1 MSYILTLLSFITGI
15 MQASDIYRANT
26 RHFYLEIL
34 FMGVAFALDWYF
46 LGVFAIRLGAT
57 PVQLGALSSLRAL
70 MLAIGS
76 GASSRWQ
83 GRFDN
88 VVKAIRF
95 PTFIYRVI
103 LYLLVAFV
111 PFLPDFKVDALVA
124 LVAIAALPQGIAQGV
139 FLNMIR
145 SAVSEHQL
153 ARVVSFRMVLMN
165 VMILFCVIIFGQ
177 LLERIAF
184 PVNYQIGF
192 VIAFVASL
200 FSWWNVQQVRVPNR
214 IPASYPTHGK
224 APAVN
229 VWKHPV
235 FFRFAVIV
243 VAINVSVFM
252 AAPLVQL
259 HLVRNLNASDTWI
272 SIFGLCEMAAGA
284 LITLRMDWLIA
295 RFGTSG
301 LITAMTF
308 FTFVQTL
315 ALGLI
320 TTLPPFIGAQLFFG
334 AGWFGLGVVLYNRLV
349 EVAPGDN
356 FAPYAATYQMLI
368 NASLFVGPLI
378 GTFMIENIMTLPA
391 ALIVVAACRFAAGV
405 VTWAIPR
412 RPVKPAVEAV
422 ETV

>member
-1 MSYILTLLSFITGI
+1 
-15 MQASDIYRANT
+15 MQPSDLERANT
-26 RHFYLEIL
+26 RHLYLEIL

-46 LGVFAIRLGAT
+46 LGVLAIRLEAT
-57 PVQLGALSSLRAL
+57 PVQLGALTSLRAL

-88 VVKAIRF
+88 TVNALRF

-111 PFLPDFKVDALVA
+111 PFLPDFRVDALVA

-145 SAVSEHQL
+145 SAVSEQRL
-153 ARVVSFRMVLMN
+153 ARVVAHRMALMN
-165 VMILFCVIIFGQ
+165 VMIVFCVLFFGQ

-192 VIAFVASL
+192 IIAFIASL
-200 FSWWNVQQVRVPNR
+200 GSWWNVNQIRVPDRVIVAHPSQVRTPP
-214 IPASYPTHGK
+214 I
-224 APAVN
+224 N
-229 VWKHPV
+229 VWKHPI
-235 FFRFAVIV
+235 FPRFAIIV

-252 AAPLVQL
+252 AGPLVQL

-272 SIFGLCEMAAGA
+272 SVFGLCEMAAGA

-295 RFGTSG
+295 RFKTTGM
-301 LITAMTF
+301 ITALTF
-308 FTFVQTL
+308 FTFFQTL
-315 ALGLI
+315 TLGLI
-320 TTLPPFIGAQLFFG
+320 ITLPPFIGAQVFFG

-349 EVAPGDN
+349 EVAPRDN

-368 NASLFVGPLI
+368 NTSLFIGPLI
-378 GTFMIENIMTLPA
+378 GTFLIENGMTLPA

-412 RPVKPAVEAV
+412 RAIKPEVEAI
-422 ETV
+422 ETA